1 MATKMTPDQQEA
13 YFQAEMQ
20 RVAALIGAALRDCW
34 NWHVEQYLDDQ
45 ETSFT
50 PPDVVKSEV
59 SFAALGDFGAKLVLK
74 HTGNRIVFI
83 RASGA
88 LTGWLPETMMFL
100 VPPEKIPTW
109 KSAIL
114 TELGETGQELFA
126 DWNDIQQQKRG
137 GAEDSEMA
145 ALEDVSGVS
154 LEPLDDFPVVEVA
167 PRRAYEPAAA
177 AADVEG
183 SDA

>member
-1 MATKMTPDQQEA
+1 MTPEQQEA

-20 RVAALIGAALRDCW
+20 RVAALVGAALRDCW

-45 ETSFT
+45 ETQFS

-59 SFAALGDFGAKLVLK
+59 SFAALGDFGAKLVMK

-83 RASGA
+83 RCTGP

-100 VPPEKIPTW
+100 VPPEKIPMW
-109 KSAIL
+109 KNAIL

-126 DWNDIQQQKRG
+126 DWSDIQEQKASG
-137 GAEDSEMA
+137 GAADDKLDADMA
-145 ALEDVSGVS
+145 ELEDVSGIA
-154 LEPLDDFPVVEVA
+154 LEPLDDDMPVVEEA
-167 PRRAYEPAAA
+167 PRRAYEPA
-177 AADVEG
+177 EPSG
-183 SDA
+183 DA